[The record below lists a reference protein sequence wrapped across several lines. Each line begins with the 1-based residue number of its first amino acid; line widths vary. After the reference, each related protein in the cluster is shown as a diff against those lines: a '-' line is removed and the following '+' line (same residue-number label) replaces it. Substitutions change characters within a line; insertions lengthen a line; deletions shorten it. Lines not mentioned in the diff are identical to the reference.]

1 MTDET
6 TRLSLRHFADLLEY
20 PRETVVA
27 TAEECASLLA
37 LDLPDAAAYIREFHA
52 VASRVPFSL
61 LEEIYTGTF
70 DLDPVCYPYIG
81 YHVFGE
87 TYKRSVFF
95 LMLKERYRTVGIEVQ
110 GELVDHVSVML
121 RYLAASDD
129 EEDVDVILREAMLP
143 ALQRMTGRAKS
154 AGHEDEADS
163 PAPDEDSHER
173 RLYRGV
179 LEALRLQMLAMAGLG
194 EDAVIELPEL
204 AHRSLAH

>member
-6 TRLSLRHFADLLEY
+6 TRLSLWCFADLLEY
-20 PRETVVA
+20 PRGSIAA
-27 TAEECASLLA
+27 TAEECAALLA
-37 LDLPDAAAYIREFHA
+37 PDLPEAAAFMREFHDMA
-52 VASRVPFSL
+52 IRLPSGL

-87 TYKRSVFF
+87 TYKRSVFL
-95 LMLKERYRTVGIEVQ
+95 LMLKERYRAVRLEVE
-110 GELVDHVSVML
+110 GELTDHIAVML
-121 RYLAASDD
+121 RYLAASEDQ
-129 EEDVDVILREAMLP
+129 EDVDVILHEAMLP

-154 AGHEDEADS
+154 AGHEDET
-163 PAPDEDSHER
+163 PAPESTEIDSER

-179 LEALRLQMLAMAGLG
+179 LEALRLQILAMAGLG